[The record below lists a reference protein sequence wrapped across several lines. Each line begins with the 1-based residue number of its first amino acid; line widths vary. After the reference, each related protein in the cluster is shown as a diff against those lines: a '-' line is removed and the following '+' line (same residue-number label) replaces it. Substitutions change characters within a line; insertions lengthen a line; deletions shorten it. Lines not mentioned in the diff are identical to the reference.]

1 MRNYIVT
8 YKTVKNE
15 IVERRV
21 EARNHVVAGNA
32 VAAEVDCEIVDV
44 RRDDDGEEDH
54 GRRVGGPVK
63 TSLTALAIGLALA
76 MTGVLA
82 FWVKRGCPRVW

>member
-8 YKTVKNE
+8 YKTPKNE

-21 EARNHVVAGNA
+21 EARNHVVAGNK
-32 VAAEVDCEIVDV
+32 VADELSCEIVDV
-44 RRDDDGEEDH
+44 RRDDDGDEDL

-63 TSLTALAIGLALA
+63 TSLIALALGLVLA
-76 MTGVLA
+76 VLGVAA
-82 FWVKRGCPRVW
+82 FWVKRGCPKIW